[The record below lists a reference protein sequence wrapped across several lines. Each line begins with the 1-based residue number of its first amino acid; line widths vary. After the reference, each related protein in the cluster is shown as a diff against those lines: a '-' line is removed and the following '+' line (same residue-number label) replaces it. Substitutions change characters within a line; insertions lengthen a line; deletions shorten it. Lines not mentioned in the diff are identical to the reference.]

1 MAFDLTAADF
11 ALKEL
16 YPDGAVENLVYKERP
31 LLALLPK
38 KEDFYGKN
46 YSLPVIYGNPQ
57 GRSANF
63 TKGRNRGLLSATKG
77 IEFLLTRVSDYGFAF
92 IDNETMEAMEN
103 DEGAFLRAAKTE
115 IDGCINSLSNSLAS
129 ALFRAGYGDIGII
142 GTSGVSGATITLSNA
157 NDIVNFEVGMEL
169 VVAQS
174 QAGHVLRTLGSSGN
188 GLIVTAIDRD
198 LGKLT
203 FGANV
208 TDATNGIPGTT
219 DGDYLF
225 CVGDRED
232 SATPARLKVAGLQAW
247 VPPTAP
253 SSASFFGVDRTKDI
267 TRLGGLRKDVS
278 TTPIE
283 EALVDGA
290 MSVFREGGNLDY
302 YVLSPERFG
311 YLEKA
316 LGTKRDYVDV
326 EVSADIGFRALRV
339 VGPHG
344 DIKVLTDP
352 FCPDAYG
359 FGLTLSTWEMKSLK
373 KLFRPML
380 QNANNQFKMIDRV
393 DADGVEIR
401 YGYRANLG
409 CKAPGRN
416 IILKF

>member
-63 TKGRNRGLLSATKG
+63 TKGRARGILSNSAG

-129 ALFRAGYGDIGII
+129 SIFRAGYGDIGII
-142 GTSGVSGATITLSNA
+142 ATSGVSSATITLSNA

-169 VVAQS
+169 VSAAS

-188 GLIVTAIDRD
+188 GLIITAIDRD

-203 FGANV
+203 FGYNV

-225 CVGDRED
+225 CVGDRQD

-253 SSASFFGVDRTKDI
+253 GATTFFGVDRTKDI

-283 EALVDGA
+283 EALINGA

-326 EVSADIGFRALRV
+326 EVSSDIGFRMLRV

-344 DIKVLTDP
+344 DIKVMTDP
-352 FCPDAYG
+352 FCPDSYG
-359 FGLTLSTWEMKSLK
+359 FGLTMKTWELKSLK